1 MSKKIVILGAGKSS
15 SYLIKY
21 LYDKRKELN
30 ISLNVFSDYRP
41 SYIDEF
47 NEINFTILDIKDK
60 EKLIQILKGTYI
72 VVSLLPPFLHFEIA
86 EICSKNK
93 INMITA
99 SYLDEKIKTL
109 EKSFIENDCFLFME
123 MGLDPGIDHMSAM
136 KMIDKLNKSNKIIEF
151 ESYTGGLVKLDK
163 KNNPWGYKFTWNP
176 MNVILAGAEG
186 AKYLKEGISKS
197 ISYDEIFKDLT
208 SINIP
213 ENEYFEG
220 YANRDSLKYKSL
232 YNLNDIKTLKRGTL
246 RHKGFC
252 ETWSLLIDLG
262 LTSNSKTLC
271 NDNEMTF
278 FNFFNY
284 NIKAEDCNGLKK
296 VLDEVYGI
304 KKDSQVF
311 KNLEWSGFFSN
322 KKISIKEGKFSDFL
336 LSILMDKW
344 TLSKGDIDLI
354 VMTHTFVYKSEK
366 KINKLISYLRI
377 EGEDNIYTAMS
388 KTVGLPMAVLIEH
401 ILKNGIDKKGIQL
414 PFTKDIYNP
423 ILKKLKKLGI
433 DFKEIEINI

>member
-60 EKLIQILKGTYI
+60 EKLIQILQGTYI
-72 VVSLLPPFLHFEIA
+72 IVSLLPPFLHFEIA

-252 ETWSLLIDLG
+252 KTWSLLIDLG
-262 LTSNSKTLC
+262 LTSNSKTLY

-296 VLDEVYGI
+296 VLEEVYGI

-401 ILKNGIDKKGIQL
+401 ILKNDIDKKGIQL
-414 PFTKDIYNP
+414 PFTKDIYIP

>member
-60 EKLIQILKGTYI
+60 EKLIQILQGTYI
-72 VVSLLPPFLHFEIA
+72 IVSLLPPFLHFEIA

-252 ETWSLLIDLG
+252 KTWSLLIDLG
-262 LTSNSKTLC
+262 LTSNSKTLY

-296 VLDEVYGI
+296 VLEEVYGI

-401 ILKNGIDKKGIQL
+401 ILKNDIDKKRIQL
-414 PFTKDIYNP
+414 PFTKDIYIP

>member
-86 EICSKNK
+86 KICSKNK

-136 KMIDKLNKSNKIIEF
+136 KMIEKLNKSNKIIEF

-252 ETWSLLIDLG
+252 ETWSLLIDLR
-262 LTSNSKTLC
+262 LTSNSKTLY
-271 NDNEMTF
+271 NDDEMTF
-278 FNFFNY
+278 FDFFNY
-284 NIKAEDCNGLKK
+284 NIKAEDFNGLKK

-336 LSILMDKW
+336 LSILLDKW

-354 VMTHTFVYKSEK
+354 VMTHSFIYKSEK

-377 EGEDNIYTAMS
+377 EGDDNIYTAMS

-414 PFTKDIYNP
+414 PFNKDIYNP

-433 DFKEIEINI
+433 GFKEIEINI

>member
-21 LYDKRKELN
+21 LYDKRKELD
-30 ISLNVFSDYRP
+30 IYLNVFSDYRP
-41 SYIDEF
+41 TYIDEF
-47 NEINFTILDIKDK
+47 NELNFTVLDIKDK
-60 EKLIQILKGTYI
+60 EKLIQILQGTYI

-86 EICSKNK
+86 EICSENK

-99 SYLDEKIKTL
+99 SYLDDKIKKL

-136 KMIDKLNKSNKIIEF
+136 KTIDKLNKSNKIIEF

-176 MNVILAGAEG
+176 MNVIMAGVEG

-213 ENEYFEG
+213 ENEPFEG

-252 ETWSLLIDLG
+252 ETWSLLINLG
-262 LTSNSKTLC
+262 LTSNSKTLY

-278 FNFFNY
+278 FDFFNY
-284 NIKAEDCNGLKK
+284 NIKAEDYNGLKK

-304 KKDSQVF
+304 KKDSQVL
-311 KNLEWSGFFSN
+311 KNLDWSGFFSN
-322 KKISIKEGKFSDFL
+322 KKISLKEGKFSDFL
-336 LSILMDKW
+336 LTILMDKW

-414 PFTKDIYNP
+414 PFNKDIYNP

>member
-1 MSKKIVILGAGKSS
+1 
-15 SYLIKY
+15 
-21 LYDKRKELN
+21 
-30 ISLNVFSDYRP
+30 
-41 SYIDEF
+41 
-47 NEINFTILDIKDK
+47 
-60 EKLIQILKGTYI
+60 
-72 VVSLLPPFLHFEIA
+72 
-86 EICSKNK
+86 
-93 INMITA
+93 MITA
-99 SYLDEKIKTL
+99 SYLDDKIKTL
-109 EKSFIENDCFLFME
+109 EKSFIDNDCFLFME

-136 KMIDKLNKSNKIIEF
+136 KMIDKLNESYKIIEF
-151 ESYTGGLVKLDK
+151 ESYTGGLVRLDK

-186 AKYLKEGISKS
+186 AKYLRDGFNKS
-197 ISYDEIFKDLT
+197 ISYNKIFKDLT

-220 YANRDSLKYKSL
+220 YANRNSLKYKNL
-232 YNLNDIKTLKRGTL
+232 YNLKDIKTLKRGTL

-262 LTSNSKTLC
+262 LTNNTETLYNN
-271 NDNEMTF
+271 NDMTF
-278 FNFFNY
+278 FDFFNY
-284 NIKAEDCNGLKK
+284 NIRAEDYNNLKK

-304 KKDSQVF
+304 KEDSQVF
-311 KNLEWSGFFSN
+311 RNLEWSGFFSN
-322 KKISIKEGKFSDFL
+322 KKVLIKEGKFSDFL

-354 VMTHTFVYKSEK
+354 VMTHSFVYKSEE

-401 ILKNGIDKKGIQL
+401 ILINGINKKGIQL
-414 PFTKDIYNP
+414 PFSKEIYDP

-433 DFKEIEINI
+433 EFKEIETNI

>member
-86 EICSKNK
+86 KICSKNK

-136 KMIDKLNKSNKIIEF
+136 KMIEKLNKSNKIIEF

-176 MNVILAGAEG
+176 MNVILAGAGG

-252 ETWSLLIDLG
+252 ETWSLLIDLR
-262 LTSNSKTLC
+262 LTSNSKTLY
-271 NDNEMTF
+271 NDDEMTF
-278 FNFFNY
+278 FDFFNY
-284 NIKAEDCNGLKK
+284 NIKAEDFNGLKK

-336 LSILMDKW
+336 LSILLDKW

-354 VMTHTFVYKSEK
+354 VMTHSFIYKSEK

-377 EGEDNIYTAMS
+377 EGDDNIYTAMS

-414 PFTKDIYNP
+414 PFNKDIYNP

-433 DFKEIEINI
+433 GFKEIEINI

>member
-21 LYDKRKELN
+21 LYNKRKKLN
-30 ISLNVFSDYRP
+30 ISLNIVSDFRP
-41 SYIDEF
+41 LYIDDFKEV
-47 NEINFTILDIKDK
+47 NFTILDIKDK
-60 EKLIQILKGTYI
+60 EKLFQVLQGTYI

-99 SYLDEKIKTL
+99 SYLDDKIKTL
-109 EKSFIENDCFLFME
+109 EKSFIDNDCFLFME

-136 KMIDKLNKSNKIIEF
+136 KMIDKLNESYKIIEF
-151 ESYTGGLVKLDK
+151 ESYTGGLVRLDK

-186 AKYLKEGISKS
+186 AKYLRDGFNKS
-197 ISYDEIFKDLT
+197 ISYNKIFKDLT

-220 YANRDSLKYKSL
+220 YANRNSLKYKNL
-232 YNLNDIKTLKRGTL
+232 YNLKDIKTLKRGTL

-262 LTSNSKTLC
+262 LTNNTETLYNN
-271 NDNEMTF
+271 NDMTF
-278 FNFFNY
+278 FDFFNY
-284 NIKAEDCNGLKK
+284 NIRAEDYNNLKK

-304 KKDSQVF
+304 KEDSQVF
-311 KNLEWSGFFSN
+311 RNLEWSGFFSN
-322 KKISIKEGKFSDFL
+322 KKVLIKEGKFSDFL

-354 VMTHTFVYKSEK
+354 VMTHSFVYKSEE

-401 ILKNGIDKKGIQL
+401 ILINGINKKGIQL
-414 PFTKDIYNP
+414 PFSKEIYDP

-433 DFKEIEINI
+433 EFKEIETNI

>member
-60 EKLIQILKGTYI
+60 EKLIQILQGTYI

-151 ESYTGGLVKLDK
+151 ESYTGGLVNLDK

-414 PFTKDIYNP
+414 PFTKDVYNP

>member
-60 EKLIQILKGTYI
+60 EKLIQILQGTYI

-176 MNVILAGAEG
+176 MNVILAGAGG

-336 LSILMDKW
+336 LSILLDKW

-414 PFTKDIYNP
+414 PFTKDVYNP

-433 DFKEIEINI
+433 GFKEIEINI

>member
-86 EICSKNK
+86 KICSKNK

-252 ETWSLLIDLG
+252 ETWSLLIDLR
-262 LTSNSKTLC
+262 LTSNSKTLY
-271 NDNEMTF
+271 NDDEMTF
-278 FNFFNY
+278 FDFFNY
-284 NIKAEDCNGLKK
+284 NIKAEDFNGLKK
-296 VLDEVYGI
+296 VLDEVYGV

-336 LSILMDKW
+336 LSILLDKW

-354 VMTHTFVYKSEK
+354 VMTHSFIYKSEK

-377 EGEDNIYTAMS
+377 EGDDNIYTAMS

-414 PFTKDIYNP
+414 PFNKDIYNP

-433 DFKEIEINI
+433 GFKEIEINI

>member
-86 EICSKNK
+86 KICSKNK

-252 ETWSLLIDLG
+252 ETWSLLIDLR
-262 LTSNSKTLC
+262 LTSNSKTLY
-271 NDNEMTF
+271 NDDEMTF
-278 FNFFNY
+278 FDFFNY
-284 NIKAEDCNGLKK
+284 NIKAEDFNGLKK

-336 LSILMDKW
+336 LSILLDKW

-354 VMTHTFVYKSEK
+354 VMTHSFIYKSEK

-377 EGEDNIYTAMS
+377 EGDDNIYTAMS

-414 PFTKDIYNP
+414 PFNKDIYNP

-433 DFKEIEINI
+433 GFKEIEINI

>member
-252 ETWSLLIDLG
+252 ETWSLLIDLR
-262 LTSNSKTLC
+262 LTSNSKTLY
-271 NDNEMTF
+271 NDDEMTF
-278 FNFFNY
+278 FDFFNY
-284 NIKAEDCNGLKK
+284 NIKAEDFNGLKK

-336 LSILMDKW
+336 LSILLDKW

-354 VMTHTFVYKSEK
+354 VMTHSFIYKSEK

-377 EGEDNIYTAMS
+377 EGDDNIYTAMS

-414 PFTKDIYNP
+414 PFNKDIYNP

-433 DFKEIEINI
+433 GFKEIEINI

>member
-86 EICSKNK
+86 KICSKNK

-176 MNVILAGAEG
+176 MNVILAGAGG

-252 ETWSLLIDLG
+252 ETWSLLIDLR
-262 LTSNSKTLC
+262 LTSNSKTLY
-271 NDNEMTF
+271 NDDEMTF
-278 FNFFNY
+278 FDFFNY
-284 NIKAEDCNGLKK
+284 NIKAEDFNGLKK
-296 VLDEVYGI
+296 VLDEVYGV

-336 LSILMDKW
+336 LSILLDKW

-354 VMTHTFVYKSEK
+354 VMTHSFIYKSEK

-377 EGEDNIYTAMS
+377 EGDDNIYTAMS

-414 PFTKDIYNP
+414 PFNKDIYNP

-433 DFKEIEINI
+433 GFKEIEINI

>member
-60 EKLIQILKGTYI
+60 EKLIQILQGTYI

-252 ETWSLLIDLG
+252 KTWSLLIDLG
-262 LTSNSKTLC
+262 LTSNSKTLY

-296 VLDEVYGI
+296 VLEEVYGI

-401 ILKNGIDKKGIQL
+401 ILKNDIDKKGIQL
-414 PFTKDIYNP
+414 PFTKDIYIP

>member
-86 EICSKNK
+86 KICSKNK

-252 ETWSLLIDLG
+252 ETWSLLIDLR
-262 LTSNSKTLC
+262 LTSNSKTLY
-271 NDNEMTF
+271 NANEMTF
-278 FNFFNY
+278 FDFFNY
-284 NIKAEDCNGLKK
+284 NIKAEDFNGLKK
-296 VLDEVYGI
+296 VLDEVYGV

-336 LSILMDKW
+336 LSILLDKW

-354 VMTHTFVYKSEK
+354 VMTHSFIYKSEK

-377 EGEDNIYTAMS
+377 EGDDNIYTAMS

-414 PFTKDIYNP
+414 PFNKDIYNP

-433 DFKEIEINI
+433 GFKEIEINI

>member
-21 LYDKRKELN
+21 LYNKRKKLN
-30 ISLNVFSDYRP
+30 ISLNIVSDFRP
-41 SYIDEF
+41 LYIDDFKEV
-47 NEINFTILDIKDK
+47 NFTILDIKDK
-60 EKLIQILKGTYI
+60 EKLFQVLQGTYI

-99 SYLDEKIKTL
+99 SYLDDKIKTL
-109 EKSFIENDCFLFME
+109 EKSFIDNDCFLFME

-136 KMIDKLNKSNKIIEF
+136 KMIDKLNESYKIIEF
-151 ESYTGGLVKLDK
+151 ESYTGGLVRLDK

-186 AKYLKEGISKS
+186 AKYLRDGFNKS
-197 ISYDEIFKDLT
+197 ISYNKIFKDLT

-220 YANRDSLKYKSL
+220 YANRNSLKYKNL
-232 YNLNDIKTLKRGTL
+232 YNLKDIKTLKRGTL

-262 LTSNSKTLC
+262 LTNNTETLYNN
-271 NDNEMTF
+271 NDMTF
-278 FNFFNY
+278 FDFFNY
-284 NIKAEDCNGLKK
+284 NIRAEDYNNLKK

-304 KKDSQVF
+304 KEDSQVF
-311 KNLEWSGFFSN
+311 RNLEWSGFFSN
-322 KKISIKEGKFSDFL
+322 KKVLIKEGKFSDFL

-354 VMTHTFVYKSEK
+354 VMTHSFVYKSEE
-366 KINKLISYLRI
+366 KINNLISYLRI

-401 ILKNGIDKKGIQL
+401 ILINGINKKGIQL
-414 PFTKDIYNP
+414 PFSKEIYDP

-433 DFKEIEINI
+433 EFKEIETNI

>member
-86 EICSKNK
+86 KICSKNK

-136 KMIDKLNKSNKIIEF
+136 KMIEKLNKSNKIIEF

-176 MNVILAGAEG
+176 MNVILAGAGG

-252 ETWSLLIDLG
+252 ETWSLLIDLR
-262 LTSNSKTLC
+262 LTSNSKTLY
-271 NDNEMTF
+271 NDDEMTF
-278 FNFFNY
+278 FDFFNY
-284 NIKAEDCNGLKK
+284 NIKAEDFNGLKK

-336 LSILMDKW
+336 LTILMDKW

-377 EGEDNIYTAMS
+377 EGDDNIYTAMS

-414 PFTKDIYNP
+414 PFNKDIYNP

>member
-176 MNVILAGAEG
+176 MNVILAGAGG

-252 ETWSLLIDLG
+252 ETWSLLIDLR
-262 LTSNSKTLC
+262 LTSNSKTLY
-271 NDNEMTF
+271 NANEMTF
-278 FNFFNY
+278 FDFFNY
-284 NIKAEDCNGLKK
+284 NIKAEDFNGLKK
-296 VLDEVYGI
+296 VLDEVYGV

-322 KKISIKEGKFSDFL
+322 KKISIKKGKFSDFL
-336 LSILMDKW
+336 LSILLDKW

-354 VMTHTFVYKSEK
+354 VMTHSFIYKSEK

-377 EGEDNIYTAMS
+377 EGDNNIYTAMS

-414 PFTKDIYNP
+414 PFNKDIYNP

-433 DFKEIEINI
+433 GFKEIEINI

>member
-60 EKLIQILKGTYI
+60 EKLIQILQGTYI

-86 EICSKNK
+86 KICSKNK

-176 MNVILAGAEG
+176 MNVILAGAGG

-252 ETWSLLIDLG
+252 ETWSLLIDLR
-262 LTSNSKTLC
+262 LTSNSKTLY
-271 NDNEMTF
+271 NANEMTF
-278 FNFFNY
+278 FDFFNY
-284 NIKAEDCNGLKK
+284 NIKAEDFNGLKK

-336 LSILMDKW
+336 LSILLDKW

-354 VMTHTFVYKSEK
+354 VMTHSFIYKSEK

-377 EGEDNIYTAMS
+377 EGDDNIYTAMS

-414 PFTKDIYNP
+414 PFNKDIYNP

-433 DFKEIEINI
+433 GFEEIEINI

>member
-252 ETWSLLIDLG
+252 ETWSLLIDLR
-262 LTSNSKTLC
+262 LTSNSKTLY
-271 NDNEMTF
+271 NANEMTF
-278 FNFFNY
+278 FDFFNY
-284 NIKAEDCNGLKK
+284 NIKAEDFNGLKK

-336 LSILMDKW
+336 LSILLDKW

-354 VMTHTFVYKSEK
+354 VMTHSFIYKSEK

-377 EGEDNIYTAMS
+377 EGDDNIYTAMS

-414 PFTKDIYNP
+414 PFNKDIYNP

-433 DFKEIEINI
+433 GFKEIEINI

>member
-21 LYDKRKELN
+21 LYNKRKELN
-30 ISLNVFSDYRP
+30 ISLNVFSDNKP
-41 SYIDEF
+41 KYINDF
-47 NEINFTILDIKDK
+47 NEISFAILDIKDR
-60 EKLIQILKGTYI
+60 EKLLQILQGTYI

-99 SYLDEKIKTL
+99 SYLDDKIKKL
-109 EKSFIENDCFLFME
+109 EKSFIDNDCFLFME

-136 KMIDKLNKSNKIIEF
+136 KMIDKLNKSNQIIEF

-176 MNVILAGAEG
+176 MNVILAGSEG
-186 AKYLKEGISKS
+186 AKYLKDGINKS
-197 ISYDEIFKDLT
+197 ISYNEIFKDLT
-208 SINIP
+208 SINISK
-213 ENEYFEG
+213 NEYFEG
-220 YANRDSLKYKSL
+220 YANRNSLKYKSL
-232 YNLNDIKTLKRGTL
+232 YNLNDIKTIKRGTL

-252 ETWSLLIDLG
+252 KTWSLLIDLG
-262 LTSNSKTLC
+262 LTNNIKTLY
-271 NDNEMTF
+271 NNNEMTF
-278 FNFFNY
+278 FDFFNY
-284 NIKAEDCNGLKK
+284 NIKAKDLQDLKNI
-296 VLDEVYGI
+296 LDKVYGI
-304 KKDSQVF
+304 KNNSQVY

-322 KKISIKEGKFSDFL
+322 KKISIKEGNFSNFL

-414 PFTKDIYNP
+414 PFNKEVYNP
-423 ILKKLKKLGI
+423 ILKKLKKLGVE
-433 DFKEIEINI
+433 FKEMQINI

>member
-1 MSKKIVILGAGKSS
+1 
-15 SYLIKY
+15 
-21 LYDKRKELN
+21 
-30 ISLNVFSDYRP
+30 
-41 SYIDEF
+41 
-47 NEINFTILDIKDK
+47 
-60 EKLIQILKGTYI
+60 
-72 VVSLLPPFLHFEIA
+72 
-86 EICSKNK
+86 
-93 INMITA
+93 
-99 SYLDEKIKTL
+99 
-109 EKSFIENDCFLFME
+109 
-123 MGLDPGIDHMSAM
+123 
-136 KMIDKLNKSNKIIEF
+136 
-151 ESYTGGLVKLDK
+151 
-163 KNNPWGYKFTWNP
+163 

-252 ETWSLLIDLG
+252 KTWSLLIDLG
-262 LTSNSKTLC
+262 LTCNSKTLY

-296 VLDEVYGI
+296 VLEEVYGI

-401 ILKNGIDKKGIQL
+401 ILKNDIDKKGIQL
-414 PFTKDIYNP
+414 PFTKDIYIP

>member
-86 EICSKNK
+86 KICSKNK

-176 MNVILAGAEG
+176 MNVILAGAGG

-252 ETWSLLIDLG
+252 ETWSLLIDLR
-262 LTSNSKTLC
+262 LTSNSKTLY
-271 NDNEMTF
+271 NDDEMTF
-278 FNFFNY
+278 FDFFNY
-284 NIKAEDCNGLKK
+284 NIKAEDFNGLKK
-296 VLDEVYGI
+296 VLDDVYGI

-336 LSILMDKW
+336 LSILLDKW

-354 VMTHTFVYKSEK
+354 VMTHSFIYKSEK

-377 EGEDNIYTAMS
+377 EGDDNIYTAMS

-414 PFTKDIYNP
+414 PFNKDIYNP

-433 DFKEIEINI
+433 GFKEIEINI

>member
-60 EKLIQILKGTYI
+60 EKLIQILQGTYI

-414 PFTKDIYNP
+414 PFTKDVYNP

>member
-60 EKLIQILKGTYI
+60 EKLIQTLQGTYI

-388 KTVGLPMAVLIEH
+388 KTVGLPMAVLIEN

-414 PFTKDIYNP
+414 PFTKDVYNP

>member
-86 EICSKNK
+86 KICSKNK

-176 MNVILAGAEG
+176 MNVILAGAGG

-252 ETWSLLIDLG
+252 ETWSLLIDLR
-262 LTSNSKTLC
+262 LTSNSKTLY
-271 NDNEMTF
+271 NANEMTF
-278 FNFFNY
+278 FDFFNY
-284 NIKAEDCNGLKK
+284 NIKAEDFNGLKK

-336 LSILMDKW
+336 LSILLDKW

-354 VMTHTFVYKSEK
+354 VMTHSFIYKSEK

-377 EGEDNIYTAMS
+377 EGDDNIYTAMS

-414 PFTKDIYNP
+414 PFNKDIYNP

-433 DFKEIEINI
+433 GFKEIEINI

>member
-86 EICSKNK
+86 KICSKNK

-136 KMIDKLNKSNKIIEF
+136 KMIEKLNKSNKIIEF

-176 MNVILAGAEG
+176 MNVILAGAGG

-252 ETWSLLIDLG
+252 ETWSLLIDLR
-262 LTSNSKTLC
+262 LTSNSKTLY
-271 NDNEMTF
+271 NDDEMTF
-278 FNFFNY
+278 FDFFNY
-284 NIKAEDCNGLKK
+284 NIKAEDFNGLKK
-296 VLDEVYGI
+296 VLDDVYGI

-336 LSILMDKW
+336 LSILLDKW

-354 VMTHTFVYKSEK
+354 VMTHSFIYKSEK

-377 EGEDNIYTAMS
+377 EGDDNIYTAMS

-414 PFTKDIYNP
+414 PFNKDIYNP

-433 DFKEIEINI
+433 GFKEIEINI

>member
-86 EICSKNK
+86 KICSKNK

-176 MNVILAGAEG
+176 MNVILAGAGG

-197 ISYDEIFKDLT
+197 ISYDEIFKDFT

-262 LTSNSKTLC
+262 LTSNSKTLY

-278 FNFFNY
+278 FDFFNY
-284 NIKAEDCNGLKK
+284 NIKAEDFNGLKK
-296 VLDEVYGI
+296 VLDEVYGV

-336 LSILMDKW
+336 LSILLDKW

-354 VMTHTFVYKSEK
+354 VMTHSFIYKSEK

-377 EGEDNIYTAMS
+377 EGDDNIYTAMS

-414 PFTKDIYNP
+414 PFNKDIYNP

-433 DFKEIEINI
+433 GFKEIEINI

>member
-86 EICSKNK
+86 KICSKNK

-136 KMIDKLNKSNKIIEF
+136 KMIEKLNKSNKIIEF

-176 MNVILAGAEG
+176 MNVILAGAGG

-232 YNLNDIKTLKRGTL
+232 YNLKDIKTLKRGTL

-252 ETWSLLIDLG
+252 KTWSLLINLG
-262 LTSNSKTLC
+262 LTSNSKTLY

-278 FNFFNY
+278 FDFFNH
-284 NIKAEDCNGLKK
+284 NIKAEDYNGLKK
-296 VLDEVYGI
+296 VLHEVYGI
-304 KKDSQVF
+304 KKNSQVI

-322 KKISIKEGKFSDFL
+322 KKIPLKEGKFSDFL
-336 LSILMDKW
+336 LTILMDKW

-388 KTVGLPMAVLIEH
+388 KTVGLPIAVLIEH

-414 PFTKDIYNP
+414 PFNKDIYNP

>member
-60 EKLIQILKGTYI
+60 EKLIQILQGTYI

-388 KTVGLPMAVLIEH
+388 KTVGLPMAVLIEN

-414 PFTKDIYNP
+414 PFTKDVYNP

>member
-21 LYDKRKELN
+21 LYDKRKELD
-30 ISLNVFSDYRP
+30 IYLNVFSDYRP
-41 SYIDEF
+41 TYIDEF
-47 NEINFTILDIKDK
+47 NELNFTVLDIKDK
-60 EKLIQILKGTYI
+60 EKLIQILQGTYI

-86 EICSKNK
+86 KICSKNK

-99 SYLDEKIKTL
+99 SYLDDKIKKL

-136 KMIDKLNKSNKIIEF
+136 KTIDKLNKSNKIIEF

-163 KNNPWGYKFTWNP
+163 KNPWGYKFTWNP
-176 MNVILAGAEG
+176 MNVIMAGVEG

-213 ENEYFEG
+213 ENEPFEG

-262 LTSNSKTLC
+262 LTSNSKTLY

-278 FNFFNY
+278 FDFFNY
-284 NIKAEDCNGLKK
+284 NIKAEDYNGLKK
-296 VLDEVYGI
+296 VLDDVYDI

-311 KNLEWSGFFSN
+311 KNLDWSGFFSN
-322 KKISIKEGKFSDFL
+322 KKISLKEGKFSDFL
-336 LSILMDKW
+336 LTILMDKW

-414 PFTKDIYNP
+414 PFNKDIYNP

>member
-86 EICSKNK
+86 KICSKNK

-176 MNVILAGAEG
+176 MNVILAGAGG

-197 ISYDEIFKDLT
+197 ISYDEIFKDFT

-252 ETWSLLIDLG
+252 ETWSLLIDLR
-262 LTSNSKTLC
+262 LTSNSKTLY
-271 NDNEMTF
+271 NANEMTF
-278 FNFFNY
+278 FDFFNY
-284 NIKAEDCNGLKK
+284 NIKAEDFNGLKK
-296 VLDEVYGI
+296 VLDEVYGV

-336 LSILMDKW
+336 LSILLDKW

-354 VMTHTFVYKSEK
+354 VMTHSFIYKSEK

-377 EGEDNIYTAMS
+377 EGDDNIYTAMS

-414 PFTKDIYNP
+414 PFNKDIYNP

-433 DFKEIEINI
+433 GFKEIEINI

>member
-86 EICSKNK
+86 KICSKNK

-176 MNVILAGAEG
+176 MNVILAGAGG

-252 ETWSLLIDLG
+252 ETWSLLIDLR
-262 LTSNSKTLC
+262 LTSNSKTLY
-271 NDNEMTF
+271 NDDEMTF
-278 FNFFNY
+278 FDFFNY
-284 NIKAEDCNGLKK
+284 NIKAEDFNGLKK

-336 LSILMDKW
+336 LSILLDKW

-354 VMTHTFVYKSEK
+354 VMTHSFIYKSEK

-377 EGEDNIYTAMS
+377 EGDDNIYTAMS

-414 PFTKDIYNP
+414 PFNKDIYNP

-433 DFKEIEINI
+433 GFKEIEINI

>member
-176 MNVILAGAEG
+176 MNVILAGAGG

-252 ETWSLLIDLG
+252 ETWSLLIDLR
-262 LTSNSKTLC
+262 LTSNSKTLY
-271 NDNEMTF
+271 NDDEMTF
-278 FNFFNY
+278 FDFFNY
-284 NIKAEDCNGLKK
+284 NIKAEDFNGLKK

-336 LSILMDKW
+336 LSILLDKW

-354 VMTHTFVYKSEK
+354 VMTHSFIYKSEK

-377 EGEDNIYTAMS
+377 EGDDNIYTAMS

-414 PFTKDIYNP
+414 PFNKDIYNP

-433 DFKEIEINI
+433 GFKEIEINI

>member
-60 EKLIQILKGTYI
+60 EKLIQILQGTYI

-176 MNVILAGAEG
+176 MNVILAGAGG

-336 LSILMDKW
+336 LSILLDKW

-414 PFTKDIYNP
+414 PFNKDIYNP

-433 DFKEIEINI
+433 GFKEIEINI